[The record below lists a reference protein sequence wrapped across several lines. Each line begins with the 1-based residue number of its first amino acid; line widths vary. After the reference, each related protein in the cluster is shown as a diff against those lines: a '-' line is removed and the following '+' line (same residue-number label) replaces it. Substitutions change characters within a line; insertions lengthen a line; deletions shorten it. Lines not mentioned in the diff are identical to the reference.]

1 MQKLSGK
8 LWSWFTKVVGF
19 FTRNQT
25 SRGAELGTAPQWEL
39 KGVLGKMLEMLA
51 GVRKEQRG
59 KLDDDGTNGER
70 GGLCTR
76 EETSSSLFYRRTS
89 G

>member
-1 MQKLSGK
+1 
-8 LWSWFTKVVGF
+8 
-19 FTRNQT
+19 
-25 SRGAELGTAPQWEL
+25 
-39 KGVLGKMLEMLA
+39 MLEMLA